1 MQFSFERVGRD
12 DLALLA
18 SWRAAPR
25 VKRWWPDPHDLA
37 SLERE
42 FQPLFDGV
50 DPMLAFI
57 CSVDDRPMGF
67 VQAYRLADEPGWRAT
82 IAAAIGEVYA
92 VGIDYF
98 IGEAELAGR
107 GLGSQMIGEFVQ
119 RVWIEYADVASVVVA
134 VQRDNPASW
143 RALERS
149 GFERVWEGNLLSDDP
164 SDQGPAY
171 IYVMPR
177 PR

>member
-1 MQFSFERVGRD
+1 
-12 DLALLA
+12 
-18 SWRAAPR
+18 
-25 VKRWWPDPHDLA
+25 
-37 SLERE
+37 
-42 FQPLFDGV
+42 
-50 DPMLAFI
+50 
-57 CSVDDRPMGF
+57 
-67 VQAYRLADEPGWRAT
+67 
-82 IAAAIGEVYA
+82 
-92 VGIDYF
+92 
-98 IGEAELAGR
+98 
-107 GLGSQMIGEFVQ
+107 MIGEFVQ